1 MNSNQNFTM
10 VENKE
15 MKSNNL
21 IVVNM
26 EELTKRLKKEEKVLQ
41 QLEKNKADAS
51 VITVQEQI
59 VSQLRTQQDISM
71 KVVLGGILIIAVLIW
86 LLPEIPVSF
95 FCCIFAL

>member
-51 VITVQEQI
+51 VKIGRAHV
-59 VSQLRTQQDISM
+59 
-71 KVVLGGILIIAVLIW
+71 
-86 LLPEIPVSF
+86 
-95 FCCIFAL
+95 

>member
-71 KVVLGGILIIAVLIW
+71 KVVLGGILIISVLT
-86 LLPEIPVSF
+86 
-95 FCCIFAL
+95 AL

>member
-51 VITVQEQI
+51 VIT
-59 VSQLRTQQDISM
+59 
-71 KVVLGGILIIAVLIW
+71 
-86 LLPEIPVSF
+86 
-95 FCCIFAL
+95 

>member
-26 EELTKRLKKEEKVLQ
+26 EELTKRLKKEEKVLRQ
-41 QLEKNKADAS
+41 PCSFQAAA
-51 VITVQEQI
+51 IPF
-59 VSQLRTQQDISM
+59 
-71 KVVLGGILIIAVLIW
+71 
-86 LLPEIPVSF
+86 LPF
-95 FCCIFAL
+95 